1 MLWTIITQGKTAMA
15 PSARRLPSEFESNDP
30 AAQAAVTAPL
40 LLDLLEWL
48 AAEPRRYADT
58 MDAWRTSCPRLP
70 IWEDAVER
78 GFVQRDRS
86 DRTAIVTI
94 TKLGRDFLHRHRP

>member
-1 MLWTIITQGKTAMA
+1 MALSDRRVASLHEQGDPLLHTSITG
-15 PSARRLPSEFESNDP
+15 
-30 AAQAAVTAPL
+30 PL

-70 IWEDAVER
+70 IWEEAVER
-78 GFVQRDRS
+78 GFVRRERGGRAATVS
-86 DRTAIVTI
+86 VTDS
-94 TKLGRDFLHRHRP
+94 GRDFLRRHRP